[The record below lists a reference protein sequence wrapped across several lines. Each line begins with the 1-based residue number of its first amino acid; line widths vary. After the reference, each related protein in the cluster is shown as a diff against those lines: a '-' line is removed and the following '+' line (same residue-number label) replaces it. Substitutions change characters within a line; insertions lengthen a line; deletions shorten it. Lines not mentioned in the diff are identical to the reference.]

1 MTQFHKLFSIRM
13 LGCLLSTLLI
23 FSVNLSFSQTKDTS
37 KDTSKVSKSID
48 MSKMKVFY
56 LVLLK
61 SGPYRTQD
69 STKAAEIQKGHMDNI
84 IKLANE
90 GKIVMAGPIAKKE
103 SNLRGIFVFNAKD
116 EHEVEELVKTDPAVV
131 AGRLIYEIYP
141 WLTEKGTCLPLE

>member
-1 MTQFHKLFSIRM
+1 MFNFNKILIIRLFVLI
-13 LGCLLSTLLI
+13 LVNIFTL
-23 FSVNLSFSQTKDTS
+23 NLNSAISQTN
-37 KDTSKVSKSID
+37 DTSKVSKSID

-61 SGPYRTQD
+61 SGPNRNQD
-69 STKAAEIQKGHMDNI
+69 SVKAAEIQKGHMNNI

-90 GKIVMAGPIAKKE
+90 DKIVMAGPIAKKE

-116 EHEVEELVKTDPAVV
+116 EAEVEELVKTDPAVV

-141 WLTEKGTCLPLE
+141 WFTEKGTCLPLE